1 MKTIDNAK
9 PVASSHHIMSA
20 ADFANWGL
28 PAVAYFKHEDNE
40 VEGGWSIHAADGT
53 VIGAAPTRET
63 ALAAI
68 IQHDMEPMS
77 VH

>member
-1 MKTIDNAK
+1 MKTMDNAR
-9 PVASSHHIMSA
+9 PVTLGHHTMSA

-28 PAVAYFKHEDNE
+28 PVVAYLRHEDNGG
-40 VEGGWSIHAADGT
+40 EGGWSIHAADGT
-53 VIGAAPTRET
+53 VIGAAPSRDT